1 SEKHSTAFDDFSA
14 VSSSQPAQVNY
25 GARLLVAM
33 RQASSLALLGLA
45 AGVAAQTV
53 TAPYTDPLTGIDF
66 QAYTDPE
73 TGYIFGIALPETVG
87 TDFIGQVVAPL
98 TDGAGW
104 AGVSLGGAMVGPLL
118 VVTWPNEGEVQ
129 HSFRQATDYATPPV
143 FDGSVSLST
152 IPTGTSVNETHIA
165 LTFLCAGCVDADLSF
180 APDAE
185 SSVMGFA
192 VSDSPPE
199 DPADE
204 GTELV
209 YHSFGFG
216 EFGVLTSD
224 AKSAEYDEW
233 AALATGGAASS
244 SAAQPSASA

>member
-1 SEKHSTAFDDFSA
+1 RRT
-14 VSSSQPAQVNY
+14 
-25 GARLLVAM
+25 
-33 RQASSLALLGLA
+33 SSLALFGLV
-45 AGVAAQTV
+45 AGAAAQTV

-87 TDFIGQVVAPL
+87 TDFIGQIVAPL

-129 HSFRQATDYATPPV
+129 HSFRQATDYASPPV

-233 AALATGGAASS
+233 AALAT
-244 SAAQPSASA
+244 